1 MGYYLM
7 QIAYTPMAWAAMV
20 QQPQDRMAAIRQLVE
35 QVGGTL
41 VDSWLSFGEYDAVT
55 LLQAPDNV
63 SAAAVSMAS
72 AAGGALK
79 DVKMTPLITHQEGL
93 EAMQKAGD
101 AGYRPPTA
109 VASDAS
115 GDED

>member
-20 QQPQDRMAAIRQLVE
+20 QQPQDRMAAIRHLVE

-55 LLQAPDNV
+55 VLQAPDHV

-79 DVKMTPLITHQEGL
+79 DVKLTPLITHQEGL
-93 EAMQKAGD
+93 EAMRKAGN
-101 AGYRPPTA
+101 AGYLPPTA
-109 VASDAS
+109 AADAS
-115 GDED
+115 GDGE